1 VPLPAGQTCHA
12 RSAAY
17 TSKLLALSYLS
28 PDAPQTLRTASV
40 TSLVSLRHLWPA
52 CRLRYRGLCLGCGP
66 VGFGECTDFW
76 RARLLRHVCGARIPL
91 SYCDSCAE
99 LPYLPAEMLGT
110 NPLEVRCPFFWPLE
124 QDRARLLSW
133 MPTEGRSGPSAFS
146 LSASSRQRNR
156 LGIFTGVV
164 QPDDPRR

>member
-76 RARLLRHVCGARIPL
+76 RARLLRHVCGARILL
-91 SYCDSCAE
+91 SYCDSFLPSRGDSGHQPPRSAVPLFLAARARPGQVVELDADGGEVGPQRLLAE
-99 LPYLPAEMLGT
+99 CEFAPAE
-110 NPLEVRCPFFWPLE
+110 PPRHIYRRCT
-124 QDRARLLSW
+124 A
-133 MPTEGRSGPSAFS
+133 G
-146 LSASSRQRNR
+146 
-156 LGIFTGVV
+156 
-164 QPDDPRR
+164 